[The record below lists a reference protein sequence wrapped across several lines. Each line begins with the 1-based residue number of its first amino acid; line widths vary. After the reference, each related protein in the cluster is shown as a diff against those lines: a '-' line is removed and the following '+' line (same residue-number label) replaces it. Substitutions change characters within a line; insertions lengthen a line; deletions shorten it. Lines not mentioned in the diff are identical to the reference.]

1 MESHDQDPTPPTG
14 DPDPSEAPTQ
24 RAGAPD
30 PAEAPTERGPAP
42 DAGDAPTTEQPG
54 GPRRLYRSRDE
65 RVIGGVCGGL
75 AEYFGIDPLI
85 VRIVAIALVFAG
97 GAGFL
102 AYLAAWLLVPSADGE
117 PVATGLA
124 GRTATI
130 AGTVLLVLAVCTILP
145 FWNGPFG
152 GWSWGGPLL
161 SLVVLGLAGLGLWW
175 VASGEH
181 PAASGTRDVLRRA
194 GFGVAILAVCG
205 LLAIAGAWAT
215 AAGGGTIV
223 AVVVIVAG
231 LWLVAGAFLGGAR
244 WLVLPA
250 LALALP
256 AGVVSAANLD
266 VDGGVGDRQYRP
278 VTASDVRPEYKL
290 GVGHLVLDLR
300 DVKLPPGNRRIHV
313 AMGAGAVSIA
323 VPRDVCVAST
333 AHVGAGQ
340 VNLFDH
346 GSGGLDV
353 DWRDDRRVLPGTT
366 RLVIDGDI
374 GVGVLDVTY
383 DDPNNED
390 FSRGRSIADRQRG
403 NAACIGGV
411 RG

>member
-1 MESHDQDPTPPTG
+1 MLCAMEPNDQDPTTPPAG
-14 DPDPSEAPTQ
+14 DSAGDAPDPSERPTVP
-24 RAGAPD
+24 ATGAPD
-30 PAEAPTERGPAP
+30 
-42 DAGDAPTTEQPG
+42 

-85 VRIVAIALVFAG
+85 VRIIAVGLVFAG

-102 AYLAAWLLVPSADGE
+102 AYLAAWLLVPEQDGD
-117 PVATGLA
+117 ALTDRGTG
-124 GRTATI
+124 RWATI
-130 AGTVLLVLAVCTILP
+130 AGTILLVLAIGTVLP
-145 FWNGPFG
+145 FRHGPFG

-161 SLVVLGLAGLGLWW
+161 SLICLGLAGLAIWW

-181 PAASGTRDVLRRA
+181 PAASGTRDILRRA
-194 GFGVAILAVCG
+194 GLGVALLAVCG
-205 LLAIAGAWAT
+205 LLAIGGAWAT
-215 AAGGGTIV
+215 AAGGGVLV

-244 WLVLPA
+244 WLILPA

-256 AGVVSAANLD
+256 AGVVSAANID
-266 VDGGVGDRQYRP
+266 VQGGVGDREYRP
-278 VTASDVRPEYKL
+278 AAASEVRGTYKL
-290 GVGHLVLDLR
+290 GAGHLMLDLR
-300 DVKLPPGNRRIHV
+300 DTHLPPGDRRLKV
-313 AMGAGAVSIA
+313 ELGAGAVSIA
-323 VPRDVCVAST
+323 VPRNVCVTSA

-340 VNLFDH
+340 VTVFDH

-353 DWRDDRRVLPGTT
+353 DWRDDRRAPAGTT
-366 RLVIDGDI
+366 RLIVDGDV
-374 GVGVLDVTY
+374 GVGVLHVSY
-383 DDPNNED
+383 DDPRNEHFD
-390 FSRGRSIADRQRG
+390 KPSLADRERG